1 MSLFATPLRY
11 ARIAAQLARMGVVR
25 KTQFRVEFASQ
36 VIMDCV
42 WYAAKIAV
50 FEILFLYTGDLAGWS
65 LKDIRVFLGFVFV
78 SDAFMMMWLGA
89 RWRFGQDLK
98 DGKLDPFRVR
108 PASTAFLY
116 FFQQFSPEAALN
128 MVVACSYLGFGLH
141 AADRLGAWSSLP
153 MLAWAIALCWW
164 AMTAMTVFFSTI
176 EFHVL
181 SSDISSFL
189 THAFDP
195 AATNPL
201 DIFGARLRLF
211 FLYLLPVGV
220 LAHVPAS
227 MVLGRYDVFDG
238 LIHTAWMLAFGS
250 MAFALWNRG
259 FRRYESAMS

>member
-1 MSLFATPLRY
+1 
-11 ARIAAQLARMGVVR
+11 
-25 KTQFRVEFASQ
+25 
-36 VIMDCV
+36 
-42 WYAAKIAV
+42 
-50 FEILFLYTGDLAGWS
+50 
-65 LKDIRVFLGFVFV
+65 
-78 SDAFMMMWLGA
+78 MMMWLGA

-108 PASTAFLY
+108 PASTIFLY

-128 MVVACSYLGFGLH
+128 MLVAFGYLGYGLS
-141 AADRLGAWSSLP
+141 AAGVLTWTNLP
-153 MLAWAIALCWW
+153 MLIWAVLLSWW

-201 DIFGARLRLF
+201 DVFGRQLRLF
-211 FLYLLPVGV
+211 FLFIIPIGLLS
-220 LAHVPAS
+220 HVPAS
-227 MVLGRYDVFDG
+227 MALGRYDVLDG
-238 LIHTAWMLAFGS
+238 LLHAAWMAGFGLL
-250 MAFALWNRG
+250 AFALWNRG